1 MKDKLWVDSEV
12 KSNLFIDFEVSLT
25 TLVSFFFVNRFRIS
39 DIQISRYWKFESSLP
54 FESIFKSEMGKMQV
68 CPNFQK
74 FRFKENYR
82 LLCLLSCSYSK
93 QQNKKVNLCSPH
105 QTRSLKMIFLANE

>member
-54 FESIFKSEMGKMQV
+54 FESIFKSEIGKMQV
-68 CPNFQK
+68 CPNVQNLGLRKITACFV
-74 FRFKENYR
+74 
-82 LLCLLSCSYSK
+82 SK
-93 QQNKKVNLCSPH
+93 VVLIQNNK
-105 QTRSLKMIFLANE
+105 TRKLISAALIRRAL

>member
-54 FESIFKSEMGKMQV
+54 FESIFKSKIGKMQV
-68 CPNFQK
+68 CPNV
-74 FRFKENYR
+74 
-82 LLCLLSCSYSK
+82 
-93 QQNKKVNLCSPH
+93 QNLGLRKITACFVS
-105 QTRSLKMIFLANE
+105 

>member
-54 FESIFKSEMGKMQV
+54 FESILQVRNRQNAGLSE
-68 CPNFQK
+68 CPK
-74 FRFKENYR
+74 
-82 LLCLLSCSYSK
+82 
-93 QQNKKVNLCSPH
+93 
-105 QTRSLKMIFLANE
+105 I

>member
-54 FESIFKSEMGKMQV
+54 FESILQVRNRQNAGLSEFPK
-68 CPNFQK
+68 
-74 FRFKENYR
+74 
-82 LLCLLSCSYSK
+82 
-93 QQNKKVNLCSPH
+93 
-105 QTRSLKMIFLANE
+105 I